1 LGGFMLL
8 VVPKSFSSK
17 GLWGAVALLL
27 LLGGSVGATVALSQ
41 SSDTAPAASQISSG
55 DPAALIARGKY
66 LTDAADCMPC
76 HTGPGH
82 APFTGGLILNTPF
95 GGLASPNIT
104 PDKETGI
111 GNWSPQDFWNAL
123 HNGTRPGRSYVVF
136 PTYLYPAMPFTS
148 YAKLTYPDVMAIR
161 AYIFSLAPQHV
172 APTPSSLAFPFNQ
185 RPVLLG
191 WRILFFSAAPI
202 KMDPSWNENVKNG
215 AYLTEALGHCGE
227 CHTPRNILSGLILDQ
242 SLAGAPIDDF
252 YAPNISSDKTYGVGG
267 WSTDD
272 LVAYLYNDGNMTKGS
287 AYGPMGEVVQYSLSQ
302 LPKSDI
308 QDIALYLQ
316 TIVPPR
322 STPPA
327 NAPASA
333 LATAD
338 DLGATV
344 YAANCAGCHGQ
355 AGAGRGPIIPP
366 LAGNSSVQAAAPTN
380 VIGAVLGGLAP
391 WNNGPAMPA
400 FAAGLSDT
408 EIAALTNYVRTSWG
422 NKAPA
427 NATPADVMAARA
439 VAAVVPMADAMSD
452 QFGCPHVSSTGGNS
466 ALTDPGGGLLEMMTG
481 ATPETLP
488 NRTRAL
494 VTALRAS
501 NSSISNAD
509 LSNYLVAAYC
519 PVIANQSGL
528 SKAEKEA
535 ALENFIAGAQPIITA
550 SAPKP
555 N

>member
-1 LGGFMLL
+1 MSLT
-8 VVPKSFSSK
+8 VPKIFASK
-17 GLWGAVALLL
+17 GLWGALTLLL

-41 SSDTAPAASQISSG
+41 SSDTAPAASQTAPGSA
-55 DPAALIARGKY
+55 AALVARGKY
-66 LTDAADCMPC
+66 LTVAADCMPC

-82 APFTGGLILNTPF
+82 APFSGGLILNTPF

-104 PDKETGI
+104 PDKATGI
-111 GNWSPQDFWNAL
+111 GNWSAEDFWNAL

-136 PTYLYPAMPFTS
+136 PTYLYPAMPYTS
-148 YAKLTYPDVMAIR
+148 YAKLTRADVMAIR
-161 AYIFSLAPQHV
+161 AYIYSLAPVHV
-172 APTPSSLAFPFNQ
+172 APTPSTLAFPFNQ

-191 WRILFFSAAPI
+191 WRILFFSSAPL
-202 KMDPSWNENVKNG
+202 KMDPNWNANVQDG

-272 LVAYLYNDGNMTKGS
+272 LVAYLYNGGNMTKGS
-287 AYGPMGEVVQYSLSQ
+287 PFGPMGEVVQYSLSQ
-302 LPKSDI
+302 LPKSDV

-338 DLGATV
+338 ALGATV

-355 AGAGRGPIIPP
+355 AGAGRTPIIPP
-366 LAGNSSVQAAAPTN
+366 LAGNDSVIAAQPTN

-391 WNNGPAMPA
+391 WHNGPAMPS

-408 EIAALTNYVRTSWG
+408 EIAALTNFVRTSWG

-427 NATPADVMAARA
+427 NATPADVMAARS

-452 QFGCPHVSSTGGNS
+452 SFGCPHVSPAGGTA
-466 ALTDPGGGLLEMMTG
+466 ALADPGNGLMEMMTG

-494 VTALRAS
+494 VAALRAS
-501 NSSISNAD
+501 NSSISNTD
-509 LSNYLVAAYC
+509 LTNYLVAAYC
-519 PVIANQSGL
+519 PVIANQVGL
-528 SKAEKEA
+528 SKAQMQT
-535 ALENFIAGAQPIITA
+535 ALQDFIAGAQPIINA
-550 SAPKP
+550 PAPKT